1 MALGP
6 EGVAARGAGSSPAR
20 IGVFGG
26 TFDPVHIGHLAVAVN
41 VAHSLALDRVLLV
54 VAGEP
59 WQKVGTR
66 PMAPAEDRYALV
78 EAALQGLEEARLE
91 PSRIE
96 LDRPG
101 PSYTADTLVDLAHR
115 HPGDELFL
123 IMGPEVA
130 ADLSTWERPEEVS
143 RLATL
148 VLVTRPGFV
157 LASCEPLPPP
167 WRTKVVEVP
176 AVDVSSTDLRA
187 RVAAGRPLDVLTPPG
202 VVREIRRR
210 GLYAGSRDD
219 SRWDDAGDG
228 AS

>member
-1 MALGP
+1 MTST
-6 EGVAARGAGSSPAR
+6 GSQHLRER

-26 TFDPVHIGHLAVAVN
+26 TFDPVHIGHLVVAVN
-41 VAHSLALDRVLLV
+41 VRHSLDLDRVLLV

-66 PMAPAEDRYALV
+66 PIAPAEDRYALV
-78 EAALQGLEEARLE
+78 QAGLEGLEQASLE

-101 PSYTADTLVDLAHR
+101 PSYTADTLAELSRR

-130 ADLSTWERPEEVS
+130 ADLSTWERPEEVCD
-143 RLATL
+143 LATL
-148 VLVTRPGFV
+148 VLVTRPGFGV
-157 LASCEPLPPP
+157 AQFEPLPPP
-167 WRTKVVEVP
+167 WRTEVVEVP
-176 AVDVSSTDLRA
+176 AVEVSSTDLRA
-187 RVAAGRPLDVLTPPG
+187 RVAAKRPVEVLVPPG

-210 GLYAGSRDD
+210 GLYAGNRDD

>member
-6 EGVAARGAGSSPAR
+6 EGVAARGAASPAR

-26 TFDPVHIGHLAVAVN
+26 TFDPVHIGHLVVAVN
-41 VAHSLALDRVLLV
+41 VSYSLELDRVLLV

-66 PMAPAEDRYALV
+66 PIAPAEDRYALV
-78 EAALQGLEEARLE
+78 EVALQGLETARLE
-91 PSRIE
+91 VSRME

-101 PSYTADTLVDLAHR
+101 PSYTADTLADLASLY
-115 HPGDELFL
+115 PGDELFL
-123 IMGPEVA
+123 VMGPEVA
-130 ADLSTWERPEEVS
+130 EDLSTWERPAEVC

-148 VLVTRPGFV
+148 VLVTRPGAGVGPF
-157 LASCEPLPPP
+157 EPLPPP
-167 WRTKVVEVP
+167 WRTRVVEVP

-187 RVAAGRPLDVLTPPG
+187 RVADGRPLDVLTPPG

-210 GLYAGSRDD
+210 GLYAGDRDD
-219 SRWDDAGDG
+219 GRWDDAGDG

>member
-1 MALGP
+1 M
-6 EGVAARGAGSSPAR
+6 
-20 IGVFGG
+20 FGG
-26 TFDPVHIGHLAVAVN
+26 TFDPVHIGHLVVAVN
-41 VAHSLALDRVLLV
+41 VRHSLDLDRVLLV

-66 PMAPAEDRYALV
+66 PIAPAEDRYALV
-78 EAALQGLEEARLE
+78 QAGLEGLEQASLE

-101 PSYTADTLVDLAHR
+101 PSYTADTLAELSRR

-130 ADLSTWERPEEVS
+130 ADLSTWERPEEVCD
-143 RLATL
+143 LATL
-148 VLVTRPGFV
+148 VLVTRPGLGVARFGV
-157 LASCEPLPPP
+157 PSPP

-176 AVDVSSTDLRA
+176 AVAVSSTDLRA
-187 RVAAGRPLDVLTPPG
+187 RVAAGRPVDVLVPPG

-210 GLYAGSRDD
+210 GLYAEDRDD